1 MEDVLDVYHRPYD
14 EICPVICMD
23 EKPVQLLSET
33 REPIPMKIG
42 DPKREDYEYVRN
54 GTCSIFVFTEPLG
67 GWRSAQVSERRTRK
81 DWAQQVRQLL
91 EVNYPKAPKVCL
103 IMDNLNTHSI
113 ASLYETFPPE
123 EARKLAKRLEI
134 HYTPKHGSWLNVAEI
149 ELNVMTSQ
157 CLGRRFA
164 DIGVLANELSSWQVM
179 RNTSHKS
186 VNWHFST
193 QDARVKLRRL
203 YPVF

>member
-33 REPIPMKIG
+33 REPIPMKIS

-103 IMDNLNTHSI
+103 IMVSD
-113 ASLYETFPPE
+113 
-123 EARKLAKRLEI
+123 K
-134 HYTPKHGSWLNVAEI
+134 
-149 ELNVMTSQ
+149 
-157 CLGRRFA
+157 
-164 DIGVLANELSSWQVM
+164 
-179 RNTSHKS
+179 
-186 VNWHFST
+186 
-193 QDARVKLRRL
+193 
-203 YPVF
+203 